1 MVQPSRDDLVELVEP
16 TVVALGYELADLEA
30 HFRGSQGVLRLFIDT
45 DAGITLE
52 DCAIVS
58 RQVSSVLDVA
68 DSIAGD
74 YKLEVSSPGLD
85 RRLAKREHYDRYVGS
100 LVKVRLKHLVQG
112 RRRLKGL
119 LLSRDSEN
127 VFLRL
132 GDTDISISLAEI
144 ETARLVPDL

>member
-30 HFRGSQGVLRLFIDT
+30 HFGGSQGVLRLFIDT

>member
-1 MVQPSRDDLVELVEP
+1 MVQPSRDDLIELVEP

-30 HFRGSQGVLRLFIDT
+30 HFGGSQGVLRLFIDT
-45 DAGITLE
+45 DAGITLA
-52 DCAIVS
+52 DCEIVS
-58 RQVSSVLDVA
+58 RQVSGVLDVA

-85 RRLAKREHYDRYVGS
+85 RRLLKREHYDRYAGS
-100 LVKVRLKHLVQG
+100 LIKVRLKRLFRG

-119 LLSRDSEN
+119 LLSRDSKN

-132 GDTDISISLAEI
+132 GDKDISISLAEI

>member
-16 TVVALGYELADLEA
+16 AVEALGYELADLEA
-30 HFRGSQGVLRLFIDT
+30 HFGGPHGVLRLFIDT
-45 DAGITLE
+45 DAGITLA
-52 DCAIVS
+52 DCEIVS
-58 RQVSSVLDVA
+58 RQVGSVLDVA

-74 YKLEVSSPGLD
+74 YRLEVSSPGLD
-85 RRLAKREHYDRYVGS
+85 RRLSKREHYDRYAGS
-100 LVKVRLKHLVQG
+100 LIKVRLKRLVQG

-132 GDTDISISLAEI
+132 GDTDISIPLAEI
-144 ETARLVPDL
+144 ETARLVPGL